1 MQTPFRKITHTI
13 ALCSLLGLSACDKDF
28 EELNTNP
35 DASTKIV
42 PEYVF
47 SAAQLDAARNIL
59 GGAMGAMQ
67 YTTSYNDVSGFG
79 SKYIFNQGSA
89 PYTVFTNAYP
99 REINEIGEVI
109 RAVEND
115 PNSSNKLAAA
125 RIWRVYAF
133 HRVTDLYG
141 DVPYFE
147 AGLGYVD
154 NNYKPG
160 YDAQE
165 AIYKDMLQQL
175 DQAAS
180 SLDPAKPTFAAAD
193 LVYGGDVAKWKKFA
207 YSLMLRLGMRLTK
220 VDAGLA
226 ETWVKKAIAGGV
238 ITQDGDLALIK
249 YTAAGQV
256 INQNPLAY
264 SLLQSDYLQANGNTN
279 PEGGKYQDS
288 FITYLKA
295 TSDPRLGV
303 VSVVYVN
310 GKADTTFALQKGMP
324 ATFRNTKPADFVTYS
339 EPNQNTLL
347 KLDSPLLLLSTAE
360 VNLLLAEAALRGWY
374 SGQTDET
381 LYENGVR
388 AGLRQWALFGP
399 AGVIAEPKINAY
411 VAGHP
416 FNTAGSFAQK
426 MEQIHTQFWVAVFP
440 DAQEVFA
447 NWRRTG
453 YPALVPN
460 VVPGNATGGQIFR
473 RMLYPPTE
481 ENLNQQ
487 AYQQA
492 LTRQGDNTFL
502 TRLWWDKE

>member
-1 MQTPFRKITHTI
+1 MKTPFQKISYTLAI
-13 ALCSLLGLSACDKDF
+13 GALLGLQACDEDF
-28 EELNTNP
+28 EEMNTNP
-35 DASTKIV
+35 DASTRIV

-47 SAAQLDAARNIL
+47 SSAQIDAARNLL

-67 YTTSYNDVSGFG
+67 YTTSYNDVAGFG
-79 SKYIFNQGSA
+79 SKYIFNQGTA
-89 PYTVFTNAYP
+89 PHTVFNNAYP

-109 RAVEND
+109 RALEAD

-141 DVPYFE
+141 DIPYFE
-147 AGLGYVD
+147 AGLGYTKS
-154 NNYKPG
+154 NYKPT

-165 AIYKDMLQQL
+165 DIYKDMLKEL
-175 DQAAS
+175 DEAAVS
-180 SLDPAKPTFAAAD
+180 FDPAKTTFGAAD
-193 LVYGGDVAKWKKFA
+193 VVYGGDVGKWKKFA

-220 VDAGLA
+220 VDAALA

-238 ITQDGDLALIK
+238 ITDDADIALIK

-279 PEGGKYQDS
+279 PEGGKYQEY
-288 FITYLKA
+288 FINYLKA
-295 TSDPRLGV
+295 NNDPRLGV
-303 VSVVYVN
+303 LSVVYVN
-310 GKADTTFALQKGMP
+310 GKADTAFALQKGMP
-324 ATFRNTKPADFVTYS
+324 ANFRNTKPADFGTYS
-339 EPNQNTLL
+339 EPNQSTLL
-347 KLDSPLLLLSTAE
+347 RLDSPLLLLTPAE
-360 VNLLLAEAALRGWY
+360 VNLLLAEAAVRGWY
-374 SGQTDET
+374 SGQTAGAV
-381 LYENGVR
+381 YANGVR

-399 AGVIAEPKINAY
+399 AGAIATDKIETY

-416 FNTAGSFAQK
+416 FKTDGSIEEQ
-426 MEQIHTQFWVAVFP
+426 MDQIHTQFWVAVFP

-460 VVPGNATGGQIFR
+460 VVPGNSTGGEIFR
-473 RMLYPPTE
+473 RMVYPPTE
-481 ENLNQQ
+481 ENLNNE

-492 LTRQGDNTFL
+492 ISRQGENTFL
-502 TRLWWDKE
+502 TRIWWDKQ